1 MTENNVT
8 LDVLDLGYSDNE
20 DVDEDKPQNEDK
32 RQDEELGCQIIHDI
46 VINDDVA
53 IDTVDTVDTVNTVN
67 NVVIDDETNQQNSPI
82 DQTSER
88 QATETRID
96 IPCTDDEASHEES
109 PIVTSPTMTNVTDLV
124 VTESPSLNLRHSFER
139 SQWKSEIE
147 VFNDPRTNRFR
158 TAIEHLF
165 HGVVE
170 NMLTIERH
178 DLERD
183 DLIKQNADRMRQFA
197 EEDAAR
203 KRKFDEIESELSLAK
218 DSLSA
223 NNMERT
229 KLRMKF
235 TSSMNELIQKETEA
249 YNAKIAQL
257 EKIKDL
263 I

>member
-1 MTENNVT
+1 MCRRTPGILIPEYTHLVKMTETNVT

-20 DVDEDKPQNEDK
+20 DVDEDKEPD
-32 RQDEELGCQIIHDI
+32 CQIINDVI
-46 VINDDVA
+46 INDDVA
-53 IDTVDTVDTVNTVN
+53 IDNN
-67 NVVIDDETNQQNSPI
+67 NVVIDYETNQQNPLI
-82 DQTSER
+82 DQTSEQ
-88 QATETRID
+88 QATETRINI
-96 IPCTDDEASHEES
+96 IPRTDDEAGHEES

-124 VTESPSLNLRHSFER
+124 VTESQSVNLRHSFER

-197 EEDAAR
+197 EEDAVR

-235 TSSMNELIQKETEA
+235 TSSMDELIQKETEA